1 MSTHFTFQTHNPVI
15 RPKAPYLVKP
25 KVQSPNNQMLMNKI
39 RKKNSIIQKK
49 SKLKIAIERITIK
62 TKIKKVTQR
71 TTTNLLLKGV
81 IEKKNQF
88 TKRTKWSNKKSKD
101 QIEKKLKKNRNEE

>member
-15 RPKAPYLVKP
+15 RPKAPYLVKS
-25 KVQSPNNQMLMNKI
+25 KVQSPNNQMLKNKI

-62 TKIKKVTQR
+62 TKIKKS
-71 TTTNLLLKGV
+71 NLEDNYKSF
-81 IEKKNQF
+81 IE
-88 TKRTKWSNKKSKD
+88 RSN
-101 QIEKKLKKNRNEE
+101 